1 MKIGSKLPD
10 ITFHTRVRD
19 DSIGGANPYRWQDMT
34 TADYFAGKR
43 VVLFAL
49 PGAFTPTCSTYQ
61 LPGFEAAAEEM
72 ASLGID
78 AIYCLSV
85 NDTFVMNQ
93 WARSQNLHHVRV
105 IPDGSAEFTRAVGM
119 AVRKDN
125 LGFGERS
132 WRYAAIID
140 DGVVEAFME
149 EPGRCDNCPDDPY
162 GASSPE
168 AVLEW
173 LRAHPRGRDA
183 A

>member
-1 MKIGSKLPD
+1 MGGVGLAHAP
-10 ITFHTRVRD
+10 RVT
-19 DSIGGANPYRWQDMT
+19 SEQGPQKKT
-34 TADYFAGKR
+34 P
-43 VVLFAL
+43 V
-49 PGAFTPTCSTYQ
+49 PG
-61 LPGFEAAAEEM
+61 
-72 ASLGID
+72 
-78 AIYCLSV
+78 
-85 NDTFVMNQ
+85 
-93 WARSQNLHHVRV
+93 
-105 IPDGSAEFTRAVGM
+105 TRAVGM